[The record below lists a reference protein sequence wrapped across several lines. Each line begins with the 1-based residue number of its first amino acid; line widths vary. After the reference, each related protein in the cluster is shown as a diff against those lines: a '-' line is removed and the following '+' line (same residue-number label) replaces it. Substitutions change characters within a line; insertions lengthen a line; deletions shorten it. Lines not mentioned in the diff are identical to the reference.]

1 VPKVSAA
8 YVCQACG
15 ARTRQFF
22 GRCSACGGWNTLVE
36 QREAPSDAR
45 RRRPV
50 AAEPSVAP
58 GRPRRSE
65 PIETVGERPLQRLA
79 SGYGELDRV
88 LGGGLVPGSLVLL
101 GGDPGIGKSTL
112 LLQCARSM
120 AGQRLVLYVSA
131 EESAQQVKLRWRRL
145 QNRDGGDGVPAGRAA
160 RGGAVS
166 ARVAPSAGA
175 AGPQGL
181 TPGAPAA
188 VGAAD
193 VATGAS
199 VQAASG
205 SGRPSSSNRAQP
217 MRPAPEDPAGP
228 RPSALASPGSR
239 RPEASA
245 DSLNAIAT
253 DATATNGPQREAPG
267 RSGRAQALPS
277 LSAASGPVGE
287 AWPRS
292 LGDDPDP
299 VPPDGP
305 EPAPQLQL
313 LAETDLELVLQELE
327 ALRPA
332 VAIIDSIQALHDGE
346 LASAPGSVAQVREC
360 AAALARI
367 AKRQDT
373 ALVLVG
379 HVTKEG
385 ALAGPKVLEHLV
397 DAVLTFEGDRFASH
411 RLLRAVKNRFG
422 ATHELGV
429 FEMRDRGLHEVA
441 NPSELFLGGGEPSS
455 GTATIVACEGTRPLL
470 VELQALVSTTSYA
483 SPRRTATGIAVNR
496 LHQILAVLEKHLG
509 LPLSRFD
516 CYLAVAGGLEVE
528 EPAADLGVAA
538 AVVASYRDLTLP
550 AGTALIGELGL
561 GGQLRP
567 VGQLEL
573 RLQEA
578 ARLGFSRAVVPR
590 GGGLGPIA
598 AGLGLE
604 LREAGTVAE
613 ALVAALGVNPAE
625 EG

>member
-1 VPKVSAA
+1 MARPVTL
-8 YVCQACG
+8 YVCTSCG
-15 ARTRQFF
+15 AQTRQFF
-22 GRCSACGGWNTLVE
+22 GRCSGCGSWNTLVE
-36 QREAPSDAR
+36 QAAAPAADTR

-50 AAEPSVAP
+50 AGPAGEGGLAPS
-58 GRPRRSE
+58 PRRSE
-65 PIETVGERPLQRLA
+65 PIAAVGERPLQRLA
-79 SGYGELDRV
+79 SGYGEFDRV

-112 LLQCARSM
+112 LLQSARSM
-120 AGQRLVLYVSA
+120 AGRASVLYVSA

-145 QNRDGGDGVPAGRAA
+145 A
-160 RGGAVS
+160 RMGEG
-166 ARVAPSAGA
+166 AGA
-175 AGPQGL
+175 AGEGAEL
-181 TPGAPAA
+181 TA
-188 VGAAD
+188 AAD
-193 VATGAS
+193 F
-199 VQAASG
+199 
-205 SGRPSSSNRAQP
+205 
-217 MRPAPEDPAGP
+217 
-228 RPSALASPGSR
+228 L
-239 RPEASA
+239 
-245 DSLNAIAT
+245 
-253 DATATNGPQREAPG
+253 
-267 RSGRAQALPS
+267 
-277 LSAASGPVGE
+277 
-287 AWPRS
+287 
-292 LGDDPDP
+292 
-299 VPPDGP
+299 
-305 EPAPQLQL
+305 L

-332 VAIIDSIQALHDGE
+332 VAIIDSIQALHDAE

-373 ALVLVG
+373 ALLLVG

-385 ALAGPKVLEHLV
+385 ILAGPKVLEHLV

-429 FEMRDRGLHEVA
+429 FEMRDRGLAEVS
-441 NPSELFLGGGEPSS
+441 NPSELFLGGSEPSS
-455 GTATIVACEGTRPLL
+455 GTATIVACEGTRPLV

-483 SPRRTATGIAVNR
+483 SPRRSATGIAVNR

-538 AVVASYRDLTLP
+538 ALVASYRDLTLP
-550 AGTALIGELGL
+550 SGTVLVGELGL

-578 ARLGFSRAVVPR
+578 ARLGFSRAVVPK
-590 GGGLGPIA
+590 GSGLAKAA

-604 LREAGTVAE
+604 LLEAGTVAA
-613 ALVAALGVNPAE
+613 ALVAALGVNPADDRA
-625 EG
+625 